1 MIPNQNKVVVYVVRH
16 GRTVLNANNSFR
28 GNANPPLDEVGI
40 KQAHSLADLFSD
52 VPISH
57 IFCSDKI
64 RATKTA
70 EIISAAKSGNVHQSE
85 SLRALNVG
93 NFSGKPRNA
102 KSEAELQSY
111 LDDPDCCIPGGEAL
125 NDFRARI
132 RPCLQE
138 AIDLYGECGV
148 PPMLVAHSSV
158 VHEIGNIANG
168 DHKSVLVEPGGAIAV
183 YLNGGKIEAEPIF
196 KPLKV
201 SPGTGRAKIIT

>member
-1 MIPNQNKVVVYVVRH
+1 MIPNQNKAVVYVVRH
-16 GRTVLNANNSFR
+16 GQTVLNAQNCFR
-28 GNANPPLDEVGI
+28 GSADPPLDSVGI
-40 KQAHSLADLFSD
+40 EQAHRLAQLFAD

-57 IFCSDKI
+57 IFCSDKV

-70 EIISAAKSGNVHQSE
+70 EIISASKGGPVHKTS
-85 SLRALNVG
+85 SLHALNVG
-93 NFSGKPRNA
+93 KFSGTKRDS

-111 LDDPDCCIPGGEAL
+111 LDDPDTQIPGGESL

-168 DHKSVLVEPGGAIAV
+168 DHKSILVEPGGAIAV
-183 YLNGGKIEAEPIF
+183 YVNNGKIDAEPIF

-201 SPGTGRAKIIT
+201 SPGTSRAKIIT

>member
-1 MIPNQNKVVVYVVRH
+1 MIPNQNKTVVYVVRH
-16 GRTVLNANNSFR
+16 GRTVLNATNAFR
-28 GNANPPLDEVGI
+28 GNANPPLDDVGI
-40 KQAHSLADLFSD
+40 KQANEIAKLFAD
-52 VPISH
+52 VPVSH
-57 IFCSDKI
+57 IFCSDKQ

-70 EIISAAKSGNVHQSE
+70 EIIAAAKGGQVHQSQ

-93 NFSGKPRNA
+93 DFSGKPRNA
-102 KSEAELQSY
+102 ESEAELQSY
-111 LDDPDCCIPGGEAL
+111 LDDPDCCIPGGESL

-138 AIDLYGECGV
+138 AIDLYHECGV

-168 DHKSVLVEPGGAIAV
+168 DHKSILVQPGGAIAV
-183 YLNGGKIEAEPIF
+183 YANNGKIDAEPIF

-201 SPGTGRAKIIT
+201 SPGSSRAKIIT